1 MASRIDNEAD
11 EHGNRCHEMDP
22 SSQWEYSTI
31 SFWSV
36 YPKIMEP
43 IIAKSNIFDNIKALY

>member
-11 EHGNRCHEMDP
+11 EHGNRCHEMAP

-31 SFWSV
+31 SFWSD
-36 YPKIMEP
+36 YPKIIEP